1 MTQLTTQSQEEQSL
15 NAEGLQD
22 AFLAFNQLSDQLT
35 RSYQSLQDQVASL
48 NDELQASQSARIQEL
63 TEKERLAQRLESL
76 LSALPGGVIVLDG
89 EGIVQEFNPAAVELL
104 GEPLENQK
112 WSDVIQRAFSPRA
125 DDGHEISLVS
135 GRRVT
140 ISTCPMES
148 EPGQILLLTD
158 VTEMRQLQDRLNHQ
172 QRLASMGEMAASLA
186 HQIRTPLASALLYS
200 SNLKRQKLDDAS
212 RLKFSGKV
220 FERLRYLESL
230 VNDMLLFA
238 RGEKIDTEPVL
249 VTELLVDIEN
259 QLETKLSSSKIQL
272 SISNHC
278 QQALI
283 SGNNKMLSS
292 AILNLIDN
300 AIQAM
305 SKTDEQQ
312 RLINIEAECEEQ
324 QILIAIKDNGPG
336 IEVEKQHQV
345 FNPFFTTR
353 SEGTGLGLAVV
364 KAIIH
369 AHQGTIELQSQTGE
383 GCLFT
388 ICLPRLV
395 EQQHEQDDMSFES
408 NIQTVTG

>member
-1 MTQLTTQSQEEQSL
+1 MSQVTTQTQSDQSL

-22 AFLAFNQLSDQLT
+22 AFLVFNQLSDQLT
-35 RSYQSLQDQVASL
+35 KSYQSLQDQVATL
-48 NDELQASQSARIQEL
+48 NDELQATQSARIQEL

-89 EGIVQEFNPAAVELL
+89 EGVVQEFNPAAVVLL
-104 GEPLENQK
+104 GEPLQNQK
-112 WSDVIQRAFSPRA
+112 WSDVIQRAFAPRA

-140 ISTCPMES
+140 ISTCPIES

-200 SNLKRQKLDDAS
+200 SNLKRQKLDDET

-238 RGEKIDTEPVL
+238 RGEKIDQQPVL

-259 QLETKLSSSKIQL
+259 QLEAKLTATQTQL
-272 SISNHC
+272 TISNQC

-283 SGNNKMLSS
+283 SGNAKMLSS
-292 AILNLIDN
+292 AVLNLIDN

-305 SKTDEQQ
+305 NQTKQQQ
-312 RLINIEAECEEQ
+312 RRISIHAECEQQ
-324 QILIAIKDNGPG
+324 QIQIAIIDNGPG
-336 IEVEKQHQV
+336 IELEKQDQV

-369 AHQGTIELQSQTGE
+369 AHQGTIDLQSQSGK
-383 GCLFT
+383 GCEFT
-388 ICLPRLV
+388 ICLPRLLD
-395 EQQHEQDDMSFES
+395 ERIERDISSFE
-408 NIQTVTG
+408 NIQQTVTG